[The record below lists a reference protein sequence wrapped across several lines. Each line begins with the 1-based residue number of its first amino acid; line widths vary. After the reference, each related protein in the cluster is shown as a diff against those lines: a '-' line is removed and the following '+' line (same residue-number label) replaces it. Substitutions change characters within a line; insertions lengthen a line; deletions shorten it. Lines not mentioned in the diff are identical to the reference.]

1 MEGTPF
7 VAGIRVLVL
16 LLLRNIN
23 INRLVHIVLPLL
35 GYRRWRHGRSIGLL
49 VGSGGDIASRVLVTV
64 DVRGFVRSL
73 PSRGGFASRI
83 VVTIDVRGFVRSL
96 PSRGSGIA
104 SRVVVTV
111 DFRGFVRCLP
121 SIGAGAGAGA
131 ASRSVRIAIL
141 GRGELQNLKSKQ
153 KENDGLGE
161 KYRA

>member
-23 INRLVHIVLPLL
+23 INRFVHIVLPLL

-49 VGSGGDIASRVLVTV
+49 VGSGGGIASRVLVTV

-73 PSRGGFASRI
+73 PSRGG
-83 VVTIDVRGFVRSL
+83 GF
-96 PSRGSGIA
+96 A

-121 SIGAGAGAGA
+121 SIGAGAGA

-161 KYRA
+161 KYKA